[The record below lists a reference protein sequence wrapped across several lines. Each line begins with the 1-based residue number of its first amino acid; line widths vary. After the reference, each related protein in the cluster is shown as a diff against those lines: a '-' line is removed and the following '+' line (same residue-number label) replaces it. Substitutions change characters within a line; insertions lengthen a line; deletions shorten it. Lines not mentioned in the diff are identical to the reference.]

1 MKSMPAKLNI
11 VNNVINVVIASTQD
25 TSNRISDTLSKHSNE
40 FIIYQVDNKKLLTQM
55 LNKSDKHLLICDL
68 EMKDF
73 TALDLL
79 KILDQTSTNI
89 PLILIDGTGS
99 EKIAIECLQSGKFIF
114 IQDDKQH
121 LNRLPVLLYSLHRLE
136 QEKQYNKLIQIE
148 LEESRDRYYDILENT
163 SDLIQCLTPDGKFI
177 HTNNAWNQAM
187 GYTEEEI
194 KSLNLLDV
202 LHPDSKDCC
211 TDRFQRILNGEQLTR
226 IEFKYITRSGDII
239 HLIGDC
245 GSVIKDGE
253 TIYTRGILKNITE
266 NIKAE
271 EALKISESRYQTLYE
286 NAPDIYTTISP
297 MGEILSINSIGAKM
311 LGYEVDDLIGESTAL
326 FIHPE
331 DQEQFFSYLKQQFDK
346 PGDDA
351 GIEYRL
357 LRNDGSIFWV
367 HQRVSLESNQIQ
379 PRLLVVCRDVTE
391 RKELEEQLAHQASHD
406 TLTNLINRRELE
418 NRLRRI
424 LKSPTPSK
432 MGHALCYLDLDNF
445 KTINDSCG
453 HSAGDNLLRQVAT
466 LMQGK
471 IRQRDTLARLGG
483 DEFAIL
489 MEHCSLDKA
498 EKLASNVHKV
508 INDFKFYW
516 RSHRFSIGVSIGIIP
531 IIHGFS
537 MEKTLSFADTAC
549 YAVKNSGGNK
559 IQVLKKLPK

>member
-1 MKSMPAKLNI
+1 MPAKLEI
-11 VNNVINVVIASTQD
+11 VDNVINVVIASTQD
-25 TSNRISDTLSKHSNE
+25 TSNRINESLSKHSNE
-40 FIIYQVDNKKLLTQM
+40 FIIYHVDNKKLLTQM
-55 LNKSDKHLLICDL
+55 LNKGDKHLLICNL

-73 TALDLL
+73 SALDLL
-79 KILDQTSTNI
+79 QILDQADTDI

-99 EKIAIECLQSGKFIF
+99 EKTAMECLQSGKFIF
-114 IQDDKQH
+114 IQDNKQH
-121 LNRLPVLLYSLHRLE
+121 LNRLPFLLQSLLRLE
-136 QEKQYNKLIQIE
+136 HEKHNNKLIQNE
-148 LEESRDRYYDILENT
+148 LQESRDRYYDILENT
-163 SDLIQCLTPDGKFI
+163 NDLIQCLTPDGKFI
-177 HTNNAWNQAM
+177 HTNNAWKQAM

-202 LHPDSKDCC
+202 LHPESKDCC
-211 TDRFQRILNGEQLTR
+211 TDRFQRLLNGEALAC
-226 IEFKYITRSGDII
+226 IEFNYITKSGTTIY
-239 HLIGDC
+239 LQGDC
-245 GSVIKDGE
+245 GSVVKDGE

-266 NIKAE
+266 NIKVE
-271 EALKISESRYQTLYE
+271 QALKLSEARYQTLYE

-311 LGYEVDDLIGESTAL
+311 LGYDVDDLIGESMAL

-331 DQEQFFSYLKQQFDK
+331 DQKLFFSYIKQQFHN
-346 PGDDA
+346 PNDDE

-357 LRNDGSIFWV
+357 IRNNGSIFWV
-367 HQRVSLESNQIQ
+367 HQRVSIESNQVQ

-391 RKELEEQLAHQASHD
+391 RKELEQKLAHQASHD

-424 LKSPTPSK
+424 LSSPTPSK

-453 HSAGDNLLRQVAT
+453 HIAGDNLLRHVAT

-471 IRQRDTLARLGG
+471 IRSRDTLARLGG

-489 MEHCSLDKA
+489 MEHCSLNKA
-498 EKLASNVHKV
+498 EKLAANVHKA
-508 INDFKFYW
+508 INDFEFYW
-516 RSHRFSIGVSIGIIP
+516 RSYSFSIGVSIGIIP

-537 MEKTLSFADTAC
+537 LEKILSFADTAC

-559 IQVLKKLPK
+559 IQVLKKPPK